1 MAAVQRNDRPG
12 LDAPILMTLP
22 AILQNPKSRTQAQVD
37 SYATQQRERAQA
49 LSRKHAEDKYGDRAS
64 GVDRRKG
71 EGKRSLRR
79 RENAML
85 AHNPHT
91 ALPSRIDLLPPAPSY
106 TPTFPKATS
115 SAIRATSAPSPA
127 LPQPEPASS
136 EAGKYTLSLKG
147 VRQMLRR
154 RGRRAEQVVQF
165 VENELRGWSGA
176 AGFGEQNGTHGT
188 GFGQP
193 RIIDDSVVDVTAE
206 YSMVAPPNSDMKG
219 APIVQRTA
227 GPEEP
232 IRSLPRAFTT
242 TSSSASEHMSNVL
255 TSFYTADGVP
265 TARAAVE
272 RKAIVELVREPGH
285 LVWAVADGFE
295 RLIVHLLARYYEL
308 LSFSQTLPSA
318 PIGDSDITP
327 CYRITHILLSSQANP
342 ALPISLNLLTPENTD
357 IDTDFGASS
366 GTESAVGAV
375 TSDSETETETERGD
389 LTDSEADLGKSQSSL
404 AESGV
409 LVGMQD
415 AESSARTSVPPF
427 TRRQYA
433 SSESDD
439 EAWTQVDIS
448 SATIRAGNELP
459 LSPRVPS
466 TFSQRAAKDR
476 QLSGEWVHTDDLGSD
491 AEGDISDNESVSS
504 LMDSLI
510 LGTAAAPTRTA
521 TTYVTGS
528 VTSAPDESPLHPFV
542 SKFNLP
548 IDLFPERRAP
558 PQSGNGSTGRKQE
571 KVTFF
576 EYLYG

>member
-1 MAAVQRNDRPG
+1 MTAVQRNDRSD
-12 LDAPILMTLP
+12 LDAPVLMTLP
-22 AILQNPKSRTQAQVD
+22 AILQNPKSRTQAQVN

-49 LSRKHAEDKYGDRAS
+49 LARKHTEDKNGDRAS

-127 LPQPEPASS
+127 LPEPEPASS

-165 VENELRGWSGA
+165 VENELRGWSGV
-176 AGFGEQNGTHGT
+176 AGFGEQDGSHGT

-193 RIIDDSVVDVTAE
+193 RIIDDSMVDVTAE
-206 YSMVAPPNSDMKG
+206 YSMAAPSNPNTKG
-219 APIVQRTA
+219 APIVQPTA

-242 TSSSASEHMSNVL
+242 TSSVASDHMSTVL
-255 TSFYTADGVP
+255 TSFYMADGVS
-265 TARAAVE
+265 TSRAAVE

-318 PIGDSDITP
+318 SIGDSDITP
-327 CYRITHILLSSQANP
+327 CYRITHILLPSQSNP
-342 ALPISLNLLTPENTD
+342 ALPVSLNLLTPENTD

-375 TSDSETETETERGD
+375 TSDSETETERGD
-389 LTDSEADLGKSQSSL
+389 LTDSEAELGMSQSSL

-409 LVGMQD
+409 LVGMQETD
-415 AESSARTSVPPF
+415 CVRPSVPSF
-427 TRRQYA
+427 MRRQSA

-439 EAWTQVDIS
+439 EAWTHVNVS
-448 SATIRAGNELP
+448 SATIRVGNELP
-459 LSPRVPS
+459 LSPRIPS
-466 TFSQRAAKDR
+466 TFLQRSPGDR
-476 QLSGEWVHTDDLGSD
+476 QLIGEWVNTDDLGSD

-510 LGTAAAPTRTA
+510 LGTAAAPTRA
-521 TTYVTGS
+521 GTTQTTGP
-528 VTSAPDESPLHPFV
+528 VTSAPDDSPLHPFV

-558 PQSGNGSTGRKQE
+558 PQSGNGSTDRKQD
-571 KVTFF
+571 KMTFF